1 MTQANSP
8 LRYPGGKSCLYPLVA
23 EILQE
28 NGLKR
33 AHYAEPY
40 AGGSSLALA
49 LLFAGQVSDIHLN
62 DVDPGIWCFWHS
74 VLNETDAFLGLVES
88 ATLNVEEWRRQR
100 EIYRNGRDSEPLEL
114 GFATFF
120 LNRTNR
126 SGIIGTGGV
135 IGGLSQGGN
144 YKIDCRF
151 NKEDLIRRVR
161 RIRKYRGRIHLHR
174 EDAKAF
180 LQRVANDL
188 PRRTF
193 CAIDPPYFV
202 KGSSLYTS
210 FYSPADHA

>member
-100 EIYRNGRDSEPLEL
+100 EIYRNGPRQRTTRARLCHVFSEPHQSF
-114 GFATFF
+114 G
-120 LNRTNR
+120 NYRY
-126 SGIIGTGGV
+126 
-135 IGGLSQGGN
+135 GGL
-144 YKIDCRF
+144 
-151 NKEDLIRRVR
+151 
-161 RIRKYRGRIHLHR
+161 
-174 EDAKAF
+174 
-180 LQRVANDL
+180 
-188 PRRTF
+188 
-193 CAIDPPYFV
+193 
-202 KGSSLYTS
+202 
-210 FYSPADHA
+210 